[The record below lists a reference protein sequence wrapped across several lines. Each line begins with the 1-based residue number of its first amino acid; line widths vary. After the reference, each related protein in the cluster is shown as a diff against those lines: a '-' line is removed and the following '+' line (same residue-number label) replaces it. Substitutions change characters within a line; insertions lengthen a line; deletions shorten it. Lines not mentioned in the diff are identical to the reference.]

1 MPRTVARYEPAMDV
15 GLLVPYPDY
24 WAHSGEVSVY
34 PGLPCSFLLWKG
46 ACKAKVG
53 GGWRSMCFH
62 YEYCAP
68 ETLEDS
74 F

>member
-53 GGWRSMCFH
+53 VQVA
-62 YEYCAP
+62 EYMFP
-68 ETLEDS
+68 LRILRP
-74 F
+74 